1 MSGPLEDVVILD
13 LTQQLA
19 GPGGTMLLGD
29 MGATVIRVDPP
40 PNQVVADVA
49 PSGMV
54 PGEKYLRRLD
64 LNIGRSKRSISL
76 DLTKPEA
83 KEIVY
88 ALARRADVVCQ
99 NYRPGVAEKLGMDL
113 ESFRKIKPDII
124 YSCVSAYGDRG
135 PENFRPGF
143 DIIAQS
149 GAGSMVP
156 GPDGMMP
163 TPTAVP
169 IGDVT
174 AFCMEALGIVAALY
188 HRKLTGEGQALS
200 TSMLAGALLQNILRV
215 ITIDKVDGA
224 DRHAALERVRQMVT
238 EKAPYSEVLNATAS
252 GLGGQL
258 SPTFAAGNIV
268 ADVYYRVF
276 RTSDGYV
283 TVGCLNIRQQRR
295 MNTALKLGDPRFEP
309 DATLDSIRSE
319 SARQK
324 FDAMKGMAEEY
335 FGAHS
340 NNEILKLLEAHDIAC
355 APVLNL
361 LDTFDSKHLLENRYT
376 IECDHPSAGKTT
388 LLGHPIRF
396 EKTPMRIKHPAEPV
410 GARGEEILS
419 WLGYS
424 SAEILDLR
432 QRQVVYL

>member
-1 MSGPLEDVVILD
+1 MTGPLEGVVILD

-29 MGATVIRVDPP
+29 MGATVIRIDPP
-40 PNQVVADVA
+40 PDQVVADVA

-54 PGEKYLRRLD
+54 PGEKYLRRVD

-83 KEIVY
+83 REIVY
-88 ALARRADVVCQ
+88 AIARRADVVCQ
-99 NYRPGVAEKLGMDL
+99 NYRPGVAQKLGMDL
-113 ESFRKIKPDII
+113 ETFRKIKPDII
-124 YSCVSAYGDRG
+124 YSSVSAYGDQG
-135 PENFRPGF
+135 PEKFRPGF
-143 DIIAQS
+143 DIVAQS
-149 GAGSMVP
+149 GGGSMVP
-156 GPDGMMP
+156 GPDGTMP

-200 TSMLAGALLQNILRV
+200 TSMLAGSLLQNILRL
-215 ITIDKVDGA
+215 ITIDKVDLD
-224 DRHAALERVRQMVT
+224 DRHAALDQARKLVAA
-238 EKAPYSEVLNATAS
+238 KAPYTEVLNATAS

-258 SPTFAAGNIV
+258 APTFSGGNLV
-268 ADVYYRVF
+268 ADVYYRVY
-276 RTSDGYV
+276 RTRDGYV
-283 TVGCLNIRQQRR
+283 TAGCLNLRQQQR
-295 MNTALKLGDPRFEP
+295 MNAALKLGDPRFEP
-309 DATLDSIRSE
+309 GATNDSISSDEAKR
-319 SARQK
+319 K
-324 FDAMKGMAEEY
+324 FEQLKDQAEEQ
-335 FGAHS
+335 FAARS
-340 NNEILKLLEAHDIAC
+340 SAEMLAILEPEDIAC
-355 APVLNL
+355 APVLNVLAAFDSRHL
-361 LDTFDSKHLLENRYT
+361 LDNRYLV
-376 IECDHPSAGKTT
+376 EYEHPSAGKTT

-424 SAEILDLR
+424 TSQIQSLR
-432 QRQVVYL
+432 EQKIVCR

>member
-1 MSGPLEDVVILD
+1 MTGPLEGVVILD

-29 MGATVIRVDPP
+29 MGAVVIRVDPP
-40 PNQVVADVA
+40 PAQVVADVA

-76 DLTKPEA
+76 DPGKPEGR
-83 KEIVY
+83 EIVY
-88 ALARRADVVCQ
+88 AIARHADVVCQ
-99 NYRPGVAEKLGMDL
+99 NYRPGVAQKLGMDL

-124 YSCVSAYGDRG
+124 YSCVSAYGDHG

-143 DIIAQS
+143 DIVAQS
-149 GAGSMVP
+149 GGGSMVP
-156 GPDGMMP
+156 GPDGSMP
-163 TPTAVP
+163 SPTTVP

-188 HRKLTGEGQALS
+188 HRKLTGEGQSLS
-200 TSMLAGALLQNILRV
+200 TSMLAGSLLQNILRLV
-215 ITIDKVDGA
+215 TIDKVDLE
-224 DRHAALERVRQMVT
+224 DRRAALAHVKELVG
-238 EKAPYSEVLNATAS
+238 EKAPYTEVMNATAT

-268 ADVYYRVF
+268 TDAYYRVF
-276 RTSDGYV
+276 QTKDGYV
-283 TVGCLNIRQQRR
+283 TSGCLNTRQQRR
-295 MNTALKLGDPRFEP
+295 MNAALNLGDPRFDA
-309 DATLDSIRSE
+309 DATGDSIKSDE
-319 SARQK
+319 ARLRFAQLK
-324 FDAMKGMAEEY
+324 EKAEAQ
-335 FGAHS
+335 FAAHS
-340 NNEILKLLEAHDIAC
+340 NAEILKILEAHDIAC
-355 APVLNL
+355 APVLNV
-361 LDTFDSKHLLENRYT
+361 LDTFDSRHLIENRYMV
-376 IECDHPSAGKTT
+376 EHEHPSAGKTT
-388 LLGHPIRF
+388 LLGHPIWF

-424 SAEILDLR
+424 SAQIQALR
-432 QRQVVYL
+432 EQRVMF

>member
-1 MSGPLEDVVILD
+1 MTGPLEGVVILD

-29 MGATVIRVDPP
+29 MGAVVIRVDPP
-40 PNQVVADVA
+40 PAQVVADVA

-76 DLTKPEA
+76 DLGKPEGR
-83 KEIVY
+83 EIVY
-88 ALARRADVVCQ
+88 AIARHADVVCQ
-99 NYRPGVAEKLGMDL
+99 NYRPGVAQKLGMDL

-124 YSCVSAYGDRG
+124 YSCVSAYGDHG

-143 DIIAQS
+143 DIVAQS
-149 GAGSMVP
+149 GGGSMVP
-156 GPDGMMP
+156 GPDGSMP
-163 TPTAVP
+163 SPTTVP

-188 HRKLTGEGQALS
+188 HRKLSGEGQSLS
-200 TSMLAGALLQNILRV
+200 TSMLAGSLLQNILRLV
-215 ITIDKVDGA
+215 TIDKVDLE
-224 DRHAALERVRQMVT
+224 DRRAALAHVKELVG
-238 EKAPYSEVLNATAS
+238 EKAPYTEVMNATAT

-268 ADVYYRVF
+268 TDVYYRVF
-276 RTSDGYV
+276 RTKDGYV
-283 TVGCLNIRQQRR
+283 TSGCLNTRQQRR
-295 MNTALKLGDPRFEP
+295 MNAALNLGDPRFDA
-309 DATLDSIRSE
+309 DATGDSIKSDE
-319 SARQK
+319 ARLRFAQLK
-324 FDAMKGMAEEY
+324 EKAEAQ
-335 FGAHS
+335 FAAHS
-340 NNEILKLLEAHDIAC
+340 NAEILKILEAHDIAC
-355 APVLNL
+355 APVLNV
-361 LDTFDSKHLLENRYT
+361 LDTFDSRHLIENRYMVQH
-376 IECDHPSAGKTT
+376 EHPSAGKTT
-388 LLGHPIRF
+388 LLGHPIWF

-424 SAEILDLR
+424 SAQIQALR
-432 QRQVVYL
+432 EQRVMF

>member
-1 MSGPLEDVVILD
+1 MSGPLEDVVVLD

-29 MGATVIRVDPP
+29 MGAIVIRVDPP
-40 PNQVVADVA
+40 PAQVVADVA

-83 KEIVY
+83 REIVY
-88 ALARRADVVCQ
+88 AIARRADVVCQ

-113 ESFRKIKPDII
+113 DSLRRVKPDII
-124 YSCVSAYGDRG
+124 YSSVSAYGDHG
-135 PENFRPGF
+135 AEKFRPGF
-143 DIIAQS
+143 DIVAQS
-149 GAGSMVP
+149 GGGSMVP

-188 HRKLTGEGQALS
+188 HRKITGEGQSLS
-200 TSMLAGALLQNILRV
+200 TSMLAGSLLQNILRL
-215 ITIDKVDGA
+215 ITIDKI
-224 DRHAALERVRQMVT
+224 DREDRQAALRQAQTLVGQ
-238 EKAPYSEVLNATAS
+238 KAPYSEVLNATAS

-268 ADVYYRVF
+268 LDVYYRVF
-276 RTSDGYV
+276 RTRDGYV
-283 TVGCLNIRQQRR
+283 TAGCLNLRQQQR
-295 MNTALKLGDPRFEP
+295 MNAALNLGDPRFEP
-309 DATLDSIRSE
+309 GATTESIQSE
-319 SARQK
+319 EASKRLGQLKGKAEAQFADHSSA
-324 FDAMKGMAEEY
+324 
-335 FGAHS
+335 
-340 NNEILKLLEAHDIAC
+340 EILKILEAHDIAC
-355 APVLNL
+355 APVLNV
-361 LDTFDSKHLLENRYT
+361 LDTFDSPHLLENRYLV
-376 IECDHPSAGKTT
+376 EYDHPSAGKTT
-388 LLGHPIRF
+388 LLGHPIWF
-396 EKTPMRIKHPAEPV
+396 EKTPMRIKHPAEAV

-419 WLGYS
+419 WLGYTS
-424 SAEILDLR
+424 LQVQSLR
-432 QRQVVYL
+432 ERQVLFL